1 MAQCNRCGREI
12 FGDDIYSIDEKSYC
26 DHCAILLQKQSKSAS
41 ATGYGCSGP
50 IVPKNTSEN

>member
-1 MAQCNRCGREI
+1 MAECNRCGREI

-50 IVPKNTSEN
+50 HCTQKYF